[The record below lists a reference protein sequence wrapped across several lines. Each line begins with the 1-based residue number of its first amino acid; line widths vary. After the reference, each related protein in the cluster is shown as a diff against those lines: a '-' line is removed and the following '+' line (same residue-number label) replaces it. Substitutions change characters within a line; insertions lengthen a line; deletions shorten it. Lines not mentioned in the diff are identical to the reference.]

1 MVVGV
6 TVTMC
11 DVPVATNVNHTS
23 SSAVPAHAT
32 CDCVAP
38 TLVELVVA
46 VQLVPEFTVN
56 EVAPEQLSLAI
67 DTAIEIVHVFVH
79 PAVVVPVTVYVV
91 ALCATEGVP
100 DMEPVEDANDNPVGI
115 VGEIEKLLGL
125 PVNVGLE
132 DVIAEFWSRE
142 NGDPE

>member
-1 MVVGV
+1 
-6 TVTMC
+6 
-11 DVPVATNVNHTS
+11 
-23 SSAVPAHAT
+23 
-32 CDCVAP
+32 
-38 TLVELVVA
+38 
-46 VQLVPEFTVN
+46 VQ
-56 EVAPEQLSLAI
+56 
-67 DTAIEIVHVFVH
+67 VFVH
-79 PAVVVPVTVYVV
+79 PEVVVPVTVYVV

-132 DVIAEFWSRE
+132 DVIAEFWARE